1 MGYRV
6 RLTVPKGHYVIV
18 PISFS
23 FDSVSSIKLRVQT
36 TLLFLL
42 HPAVQSHPPHLGVHQ
57 LSQGVDAN
65 AIFARELLNYK
76 LTHGVLLHG
85 QVRGLQ

>member
-23 FDSVSSIKLRVQT
+23 FDSVSSIKLKSADHLV
-36 TLLFLL
+36 LFLL

-65 AIFARELLNYK
+65 ANFAREL
-76 LTHGVLLHG
+76 
-85 QVRGLQ
+85 